1 MKIGFVTL
9 GCKVNIYESNALK
22 DKFISLGY
30 EVSDIDSDCSAFIIN
45 TCSVTNMADSKS
57 RQMIRKCIKL
67 NPNAIICA
75 MGCFIQSTKNV
86 DIEGIDILIGN
97 SNKAKAVELIDK
109 MLKEGKREK
118 YNLVK
123 DILKDKEYELL
134 TATYFDHTRA
144 FVKIEDGCQNFC
156 SYCIIPFA
164 RGPVR
169 SKPLMVALR
178 EFKEIAKLGYKE
190 IVLSGIDIGKY
201 YDKETNTNFT
211 KLVKLMLDNIPE
223 IKRIRISSIEITQ
236 IDDELIDLI
245 KNNQVITSHIHL
257 PLQSGSDKV
266 LKDMNRKYDTLK
278 FKEIVNKLKAARK
291 DISLTTDV
299 IVGFPTEDDN
309 DYIDSVNYIKEI
321 GFSKIHVFPYSV
333 RNNTKAALL
342 KQLPDNVKKE
352 RTSNL
357 IKVSEELQKKYN
369 ELFLNQE
376 LDVLFEQSNKEYTM
390 GHTSNYIE
398 VRVKKDDNLI
408 GKIVKSRLN
417 NIENDYILGEIV
429 DK

>member
-1 MKIGFVTL
+1 
-9 GCKVNIYESNALK
+9 
-22 DKFISLGY
+22 
-30 EVSDIDSDCSAFIIN
+30 
-45 TCSVTNMADSKS
+45 
-57 RQMIRKCIKL
+57 
-67 NPNAIICA
+67 
-75 MGCFIQSTKNV
+75 
-86 DIEGIDILIGN
+86 
-97 SNKAKAVELIDK
+97 
-109 MLKEGKREK
+109 
-118 YNLVK
+118 
-123 DILKDKEYELL
+123 
-134 TATYFDHTRA
+134 
-144 FVKIEDGCQNFC
+144 
-156 SYCIIPFA
+156 
-164 RGPVR
+164 
-169 SKPLMVALR
+169 
-178 EFKEIAKLGYKE
+178 
-190 IVLSGIDIGKY
+190 
-201 YDKETNTNFT
+201 
-211 KLVKLMLDNIPE
+211 
-223 IKRIRISSIEITQ
+223 
-236 IDDELIDLI
+236 
-245 KNNQVITSHIHL
+245 
-257 PLQSGSDKV
+257 
-266 LKDMNRKYDTLK
+266 MNRKYDTSK